1 MWRTRHDKATVRGG
15 FTLLEA
21 VVASTLLSVGLFGV
35 LAGLS
40 GGMRADTRATRDRA
54 AAAFVQSKMEQTVAT
69 PMEELHSDAGGDGGQ
84 TWKLDLTPLSG
95 GLVRASISV
104 AWSEQGQEDAFTLV
118 QVFAPRHKEDEG
130 E

>member
-1 MWRTRHDKATVRGG
+1 MWSTSSDETTGRGG

-21 VVASTLLSVGLFGV
+21 VVACTLLSVGIFGV

-54 AAAFVQSKMEQTVAT
+54 AATFVQSKMEQTVAT
-69 PMEELHSDAGGDGGQ
+69 PMEDLHPDAGGGGGQ

-118 QVFAPRHKEDEG
+118 QIFAPRHKENEG